1 MPWAAFAPNVFF
13 RRGADQEHRRPGRHS
28 HQMCFF
34 AGERVAA
41 SRSGAGC
48 FLHHLSHKSQEP
60 GRAAVALLVAAPAVL
75 ALGGLLILWPAP
87 AFSWARSGALG
98 REICGSGSVLMERDG
113 CGLLAVG
120 ITAAKGNEIPQRY
133 TGRVP
138 APMFPLWGNSI
149 LASNALWA
157 P

>member
-1 MPWAAFAPNVFF
+1 MEPRALGAPWCAPALSWGLGPSARFGVLRVPLRGSWACGSARLRARFGHIPSGELGPLLALGVKISAPAAGRDAGGPLHG
-13 RRGADQEHRRPGRHS
+13 GADQEHRRPGRHS

-75 ALGGLLILWPAP
+75 ALGGLLIL
-87 AFSWARSGALG
+87 
-98 REICGSGSVLMERDG
+98 
-113 CGLLAVG
+113 
-120 ITAAKGNEIPQRY
+120 
-133 TGRVP
+133 
-138 APMFPLWGNSI
+138 
-149 LASNALWA
+149 
-157 P
+157 